1 MANVKSTVGF
11 YRIATNM
18 PAKAALLLIERAAA
32 ANRSLSAYIADV
44 LMASLHHKEVQL
56 PRLKGGRGPR
66 SDADLVKTAA
76 RIASK
81 DTEHVRAREAQ
92 VERQRRN
99 VTR

>member
-11 YRIATNM
+11 SRIATNL

-56 PRLKGGRGPR
+56 PKLKGGRGPR
-66 SDADLVKTAA
+66 SDADLVRTAT

-81 DTEHVRAREAQ
+81 DTERARAREAQ
-92 VERQRRN
+92 LERQKRN
-99 VTR
+99 VSR